1 MEKHIKALGYIFV
14 VLGLLGIIVVSEN
27 ILGVGSGSRHYSDPS
42 GLTQLIEGAGSLLM
56 AAIMLLIEIIII
68 VLAIPLLIAGYGLIK
83 MRRWSRIFGII
94 ISIITL
100 FGGIGIYGL
109 WVLTRK
115 ESKDIFKRKSIKKD
129 LIQNPDKEMTA
140 DEKELLKQ
148 LPDKGEVDSL
158 NKYEVIDMKMHKHYK
173 ILGSLFIVSGIIGL
187 LSYVLYPIVT
197 KFGIGVEFYIFFSDT
212 GLLKVYQYAMFH
224 IITIFLFP
232 LASLIAGFGLKKF
245 KTWSRIFGII
255 ISVIS
260 LIGFPL
266 GTAIGIY
273 GLWVLTRKGPK
284 VIQSSS

>member
-1 MEKHIKALGYIFV
+1 
-14 VLGLLGIIVVSEN
+14 LGIIVVSEN

-42 GLTQLIEGAGSLLM
+42 GLTQLIEGAVSLLM

-173 ILGSLFIVSGIIGL
+173 ILGSLFIVS
-187 LSYVLYPIVT
+187 V
-197 KFGIGVEFYIFFSDT
+197 SDT